1 MQNLQRKKI
10 TTVNGTEYILN
21 EQIGEGAQGVVYTET
36 NGEHLIKL
44 YNNGSP
50 IQNRN
55 KINKLNW
62 LIKQDFP
69 DQFIKPLEIIETPY
83 VGYSMKQVKGHVSL
97 NRLLVP
103 SKDNSFADWYN
114 KETGGLRRRFF
125 LGYKIAM
132 QFAMLHE
139 TNRAYCDISGNNI
152 LVNEDSKVASVCMI
166 DIDNIYIPG
175 GDSGNVLGTSRYMAP
190 EIMKKQMLPDI
201 FTDCYSL
208 AVILFEILRV
218 GHPYI
223 GDVVEDGTP
232 EQQEQAYLGLYPYVD
247 DDENEMNRSSQML
260 PENVVFTK
268 EIRELFKRT
277 FINGKENRM
286 ERATARDFALAFL
299 EASNKVMKCPVCG
312 SWHLATPSP
321 DRKYYCPWCDEENPR
336 PLFLQF
342 KDRCVVKEPGK
353 EAKKDDIPINS
364 FVIRREKND
373 VTENYISNFYV
384 RRNKFDSPVS
394 QYFTI
399 RMAMDG
405 KYYIIN
411 SSGRELYLKKAAE
424 SRLKAI
430 QKTTEPLE
438 ISQGDMIFFEDVTQR
453 KEEAFADQD
462 YYRGVLFRYAI
473 LR

>member
-1 MQNLQRKKI
+1 MQDLQGKI
-10 TTVNGTEYILN
+10 IKTVNGTEYTLGAVL
-21 EQIGEGAQGVVYTET
+21 GEGAQGVVYTEES
-36 NGEHLIKL
+36 GEYLIKL

-69 DQFIKPLEIIETPY
+69 DQFIKPIEIIENPY
-83 VGYSMKQVKGHVSL
+83 VGYTMKKVKGHISL
-97 NRLLVP
+97 NKLLVP
-103 SKDNSFADWYN
+103 SKDASFSDWYN
-114 KETGGLRRRFF
+114 KDTGGLRRRLF

-152 LVNEDSKVASVCMI
+152 LVNEDPRVASVCMI

-208 AVILFEILRV
+208 AVILFELLRV

-232 EQQEQAYLGLYPYVD
+232 EQQEQAYLGLFPYVD
-247 DDENEMNRSSQML
+247 DEDNDLNRSTQML
-260 PENVVFTK
+260 PDDVVFTK
-268 EIRELFKRT
+268 EIKELFRKT
-277 FINGKENRM
+277 FIDGKENRM

-299 EASNKVMKCPVCG
+299 EASNKVTKCTSCG
-312 SWHLATPSP
+312 CWHLANPTK
-321 DRKYYCPWCDEENPR
+321 DRKYLCPWCDEENPR
-336 PLFLQF
+336 PIFLQF
-342 KDRCVVKEPGK
+342 KDRYVIKEPSH
-353 EAKKDDIPINS
+353 EAIRDDKAVNS
-364 FVIRREKND
+364 FVLRREKND
-373 VTENYISNFYV
+373 ITENYVSNFYV
-384 RRNKFDSPVS
+384 KRNKFDSPVS
-394 QYFTI
+394 PYFVI
-399 RMAMDG
+399 RMATDG
-405 KYYIIN
+405 KYYIMN
-411 SSGRELYLKKAAE
+411 NSGRELYLKKNAE
-424 SRLKAI
+424 SAI
-430 QKTTEPLE
+430 KPVQKDAQPME
-438 ISQGDMIFFEDVTQR
+438 IGRGDIIFFEDISRR
-453 KEEAFADQD
+453 KEDEFADQD
-462 YYRGVLFRYAI
+462 YYRGILFRYAI